1 MKLQQNKVLKNQ
13 NTLRLNATAEWYCEA
28 FSLLELLEALEFARK
43 NRLQVIPI
51 GAGSNCVFA
60 DNLSGLVIKNR
71 IAGINYGTDLVHASS
86 GENWHS
92 LVYSTISSGLF
103 GLENLAA
110 IPGTVG
116 AAPVQNIGAYGVELS
131 DRLISLEAVHIFTS
145 EQHTFNVEEC
155 QFSYRDS
162 AFKKTGDW
170 IITQITLSLSKV
182 CDLTISYPGLE
193 SYLTEKKLPVSG
205 QSIFEAV
212 SQIRA
217 EKLPDPLVT
226 PNVGSFFKNPTIS
239 REQGA
244 FIARSFPRVPQFS
257 VDGGKKLSAAA
268 LIDDLGL
275 KRHQVGDFAVSKKHA
290 LVLINKGNGT
300 QQQLSRL
307 VLDILEK
314 VREEAGIDLE
324 IEPKIYPDEFLL
336 QV

>member
-1 MKLQQNKVLKNQ
+1 MKLQQNKLLKDK
-13 NTLRLNATAEWYCEA
+13 NTLRLDATAEWYCEV
-28 FSLLELLEALEFARK
+28 FSLPDLLEALEFARK
-43 NRLQVIPI
+43 NRLQVIPL
-51 GAGSNCVFA
+51 GEGSNCIFA
-60 DNLSGLVIKNR
+60 DNLPGLVIKNR
-71 IAGINYGTDLVHASS
+71 ISGINYGTDFVLASG

-92 LVYSTISSGLF
+92 LVDSTVSSGLF

-131 DRLISLEAVHIFTS
+131 DRLISLKAVHIFTL
-145 EQHTFNVEEC
+145 EQHTFDAKEC
-155 QFSYRDS
+155 QFAYRDS
-162 AFKKTGDW
+162 SFKKTGEW
-170 IITQITLSLSKV
+170 IITEITLSLSKV
-182 CDLTISYPGLE
+182 CDLFISYPGIE
-193 SYLTEKKLPVSG
+193 SYIAEKKVPVSG

-217 EKLPDPLVT
+217 NKLPNPLRI

-239 REQGA
+239 HEQSA
-244 FIARSFPRVPQFS
+244 LFARLFPSVPQFP

-275 KRHQVGDFAVSKKHA
+275 KRHQVGDFAVSKQHA
-290 LVLINKGNGT
+290 LVIVNKGNGT

-314 VREEAGIDLE
+314 VKKYAGIDLE
-324 IEPKIYPDEFLL
+324 IEPTIYPDRFLL